1 MTRNETYFLNG
12 ETWRRGRDVI
22 ALVTVVGC
30 AASVA
35 GYFANPQRFF
45 ASYLTAFV
53 FALTVVLGAL
63 FFVMMQHM
71 TGAVWS
77 VTVRRLAENVMTAMP
92 VIAVLFVPV
101 ALGLHSLYEW
111 THAEAVASN
120 EILRGKAGY
129 LNEPFFLLRA
139 AAYLAIWTLIA
150 WRLRRISLAQ
160 DANGGSAAVHAA
172 RRWSAPG
179 LLLWMVTGTLMSFD
193 WIMSLDPH
201 WYSTMFGVYVLGGG
215 VLAFF
220 ALLTV
225 IALWLRRA
233 GLLEDAIH
241 GEHYHD
247 LGKWLFALTVF
258 WGYIAFSQYMLIWY
272 ANLPEETI
280 WYKHR
285 FTGTWMWASAALLA
299 GRFLIPFNALLP
311 RAAKRNLTWLGAMAV
326 WILAMHYVD
335 IYWLVM
341 PVFHPHGVAP
351 HWMDAAALA
360 GVSGIVAWVFWG
372 QLKQD
377 AMVPV
382 GDFRLSQALEFEN
395 T

>member
-1 MTRNETYFLNG
+1 MTQNDTYLLKDD
-12 ETWRRGRDVI
+12 TYRRGRAAI
-22 ALVTVVGC
+22 ALVAIVGW
-30 AASVA
+30 AASASGYVA
-35 GYFANPQRFF
+35 DPQRFH
-45 ASYLTAFV
+45 AAYLTAYLFV
-53 FALTVVLGAL
+53 FTITLGAM
-63 FFVMMQHM
+63 FFVMMQHL

-77 VTVRRLAENVMTAMP
+77 VTMRRLAENVMATMPAM
-92 VIAVLFVPV
+92 ALLFLPIV
-101 ALGLHSLYEW
+101 LGLHSLYEW
-111 THAEAVASN
+111 THAEAVAKN
-120 EILRGKAGY
+120 AILRGKAGY

-139 AAYLAIWTLIA
+139 LLYLGICTLIA
-150 WRLRRISLAQ
+150 WRLHRISLAQ
-160 DANGGSAAVHAA
+160 DASGGTAPIHSA

-179 LLLWMVTGTLMSFD
+179 LVVWMVVGTLMSFD

-201 WYSTMFGVYVLGGG
+201 WYSTMFGVYVLSGG

-220 ALLTV
+220 ALLTA

-233 GLLEDAIH
+233 RSLDEAIH

-285 FTGTWMWASAALLA
+285 FTGTWLWASAALLA

-311 RAAKRNLTWLGAMAV
+311 RAAKRNLAWLGAMAV
-326 WILAMHYVD
+326 WIVAMHYLD
-335 IYWLVM
+335 LYWLVM
-341 PVFHPHGVAP
+341 PVFHPRGVEP
-351 HWMDAAALA
+351 HWMDAAALMSVCGTA
-360 GVSGIVAWVFWG
+360 ALVFWIK
-372 QLKQD
+372 LKRH

-382 GDFRLSQALEFEN
+382 GDFRLERALQFEN

>member
-1 MTRNETYFLNG
+1 
-12 ETWRRGRDVI
+12 
-22 ALVTVVGC
+22 
-30 AASVA
+30 
-35 GYFANPQRFF
+35 
-45 ASYLTAFV
+45 
-53 FALTVVLGAL
+53 
-63 FFVMMQHM
+63 MMQHL

-77 VTVRRLAENVMTAMP
+77 VTMRRLAENVMATMPAM
-92 VIAVLFVPV
+92 ALLFLPIV
-101 ALGLHSLYEW
+101 LGLHSLYEW
-111 THAEAVASN
+111 THAETVAKN
-120 EILRGKAGY
+120 AILRGKAGY

-139 AAYLAIWTLIA
+139 ALYLGIWTLIA
-150 WRLRRISLAQ
+150 WRLHRISLAQ
-160 DANGGSAAVHAA
+160 DASSGTAPVHAA

-179 LLLWMVTGTLMSFD
+179 LVLWMVVGTLMSFD

-201 WYSTMFGVYVLGGG
+201 WYSTIFGVYVLSGS

-225 IALWLRRA
+225 IALWLRKVGA
-233 GLLEDAIH
+233 LAESIH

-280 WYKHR
+280 WYQHR
-285 FTGTWMWASAALLA
+285 FTGTWLWASAALLA

-326 WILAMHYVD
+326 WIVAMHYLD
-335 IYWLVM
+335 LYWLVM
-341 PVFHPHGVAP
+341 PVSHPRGVEP
-351 HWMDAAALA
+351 HWMDAAALMSVCGTA
-360 GVSGIVAWVFWG
+360 ALAFWIK
-372 QLKQD
+372 LNRH
-377 AMVPV
+377 ALVPV
-382 GDFRLSQALEFEN
+382 GDFRLERALQFEN